1 MGIIKHS
8 QITQGNKFAISL
20 QNLKKE
26 VMNGGHFWHADK
38 RQVGIILFDES
49 GEACSKY
56 PKEEV
61 VNIFAIC

>member
-1 MGIIKHS
+1 
-8 QITQGNKFAISL
+8 
-20 QNLKKE
+20 
-26 VMNGGHFWHADK
+26 MNEGHFWHVDK